1 MFHNYETLL
10 LARTEITNDEISSI
24 EKFYDKHLSDA
35 QGKIILFDKWGK
47 LRLAYPINKS
57 EYGVFM
63 LVRFQ
68 IPRHNVAAIL
78 KELDTFLKLK
88 CTEFI
93 LRTVTVKLAPNAPMT
108 YAKPDP
114 VEMGRSGNFDTFLK
128 ENKMDLLSSV
138 KSASERDFEVGGD
151 ENGEG

>member
-10 LARTEITNDEISSI
+10 LARTEITNDELSLI
-24 EKFYDKHLSDA
+24 EKFYDKHLADV

-57 EYGVFM
+57 EYGVYI
-63 LVRFQ
+63 LVRYQ

-88 CTEFI
+88 CSEFI
-93 LRTVTVKLAPNAPMT
+93 LRSVTVKLDANAPMI
-108 YAKPDP
+108 YARPDT
-114 VEMGRSGNFDTFLK
+114 VEMGRSGSFDTFLK
-128 ENKMDLLSSV
+128 ENKMDLLHS
-138 KSASERDFEVGGD
+138 VGGAEGGSDDLTGND
-151 ENGEG
+151 EE